1 MYLTAA
7 LVKICTMAFD
17 PQLKALHKVACFWGS
32 IYLWTIPMWKVKIEG
47 REKIRKDATYVVV
60 SNHQSMVDILAG
72 YRLFFHFKWIAK
84 AELFKVPFIGWNMSL
99 NRYIYVKRN
108 DRRSIIEM
116 LRASEAHLKNGSSV
130 YIFPEGTRSETEEI
144 GDFKLG
150 AFSLAKRVGVP
161 VLPIAIAGTGAALP
175 KGAFIMR
182 GRHTFT
188 IKVLDEIPAEEVA
201 QLDTADLADRVKSR
215 LQEAVWSASGRL
227 VQPVAEAE
235 S

>member
-1 MYLTAA
+1 
-7 LVKICTMAFD
+7 MAFD

-32 IYLWTIPMWKVKIEG
+32 IYLWVTPMWKVEIQG
-47 REKIRKDATYVVV
+47 REKIREDATYVVV
-60 SNHQSMVDILAG
+60 SNHQSMIDILAG

-116 LRASEAHLKNGSSV
+116 LRASEAYLKNGNSV
-130 YIFPEGTRSETEEI
+130 YIFPEGTRSDTDEI

-161 VLPIAIAGTGAALP
+161 VLPIAFAGTGAALP
-175 KGAFIMR
+175 KGSFIMR
-182 GRHTFT
+182 GRHKIT
-188 IKVLDEIPAEEVA
+188 IKVLDEISAEQVA
-201 QLDTADLADRVKSR
+201 QMETAELANLVKSR
-215 LQEAVWSASGRL
+215 LQEAIWSASDRQA
-227 VQPVAEAE
+227 QPVVE
-235 S
+235 SEC